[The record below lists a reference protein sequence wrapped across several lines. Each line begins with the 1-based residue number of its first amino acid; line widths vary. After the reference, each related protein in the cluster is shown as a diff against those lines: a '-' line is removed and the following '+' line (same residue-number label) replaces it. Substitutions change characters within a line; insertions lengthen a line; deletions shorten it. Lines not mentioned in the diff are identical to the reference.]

1 MKQRKPSAEAERRWR
16 AEEAHYRR
24 RFAAVGVTI
33 AATILSTWIC
43 AKLEMRLLAVISVV
57 IVFAAMIWTIRLI
70 VGSRR
75 AFFKIMMDDGMTRKE
90 AAWEDLRRHGG

>member
-1 MKQRKPSAEAERRWR
+1 
-16 AEEAHYRR
+16 
-24 RFAAVGVTI
+24 
-33 AATILSTWIC
+33 
-43 AKLEMRLLAVISVV
+43 MRLLAVISVV
-57 IVFAAMIWTIRLI
+57 IVFAAMTWTIRLI